1 MSTAVISHE
10 NITNQAEV
18 LQGGFRSSLFAE
30 ATSQVQMHE
39 EQRYEAEHG
48 CYKSYGIVGQSRALK
63 DAMRS
68 AEMVAPTD
76 STVLI
81 LGETGTG
88 KELVARALHE
98 LGRRRTRTFVKV
110 NCAAIPSGLLE
121 SELFGHEK
129 GAFTGALNRKIG
141 RFDLA
146 NEGTLFLDEVGDIPL
161 ELQPKLLRVLQE
173 QEFERLGS
181 VQTIRVNVRLVA
193 ATSRDLSQM
202 VEEGKFRSDLYY
214 RLNVFPVAMPPLRE
228 RRDDIP
234 QLVRHFLDIFSKRM
248 GKRIERISQTTMDS
262 FSAYHWPG
270 NVRELQNLVERAV
283 IRSDNGVLPNPI
295 SSSEASRL
303 DVAPAGPHGTATS
316 TDDLPEV
323 ILTDRE
329 CRELER
335 ANLMKALQRADGRIY
350 GEGGAAA
357 LLGINPT
364 TLASRLRALKIR
376 PRCVDRTASAST
388 SSIPPKVTDTSA
400 ASGPDED
407 RV

>member
-1 MSTAVISHE
+1 MSTAVMFHE
-10 NITNQAEV
+10 NITNQAQI
-18 LQGGFRSSLFAE
+18 LPSRFRSSLLTE
-30 ATSQVQMHE
+30 KTSQVQQDE
-39 EQRYEAEHG
+39 EDQHKPEHSFRKF
-48 CYKSYGIVGQSRALK
+48 CGIVGQNRALK
-63 DAMRS
+63 GVLRN

-88 KELVARALHE
+88 KELIARAIHE
-98 LGRRRTRTFVKV
+98 LGHRRTRTLVKV
-110 NCAAIPSGLLE
+110 NCAAIPTGLLE

-146 NEGTLFLDEVGDIPL
+146 HQGTLFLDEVGDIPL

-214 RLNVFPVAMPPLRE
+214 RLNVFPVFMPPLRE

-234 QLVRHFLDIFSKRM
+234 QLVRHFLDIFSRRM
-248 GKRIERISQTTMDS
+248 GKRIEQISQTTMDS

-283 IRSDNGVLPNPI
+283 IRSDNGVLPNPFSTSQMNCI
-295 SSSEASRL
+295 GTETTELPGTLASASDEP
-303 DVAPAGPHGTATS
+303 DV
-316 TDDLPEV
+316 
-323 ILTDRE
+323 IFTDRE
-329 CRELER
+329 CRERER
-335 ANLMKALQRADGRIY
+335 ANLIKALQRANGRIY
-350 GEGGAAA
+350 GERGAAE

-364 TLASRLRALKIR
+364 TLASRLRALKITPAR
-376 PRCVDRTASAST
+376 SRGLQS
-388 SSIPPKVTDTSA
+388 
-400 ASGPDED
+400 D
-407 RV
+407 RVKAKQNFTESCNAWP